1 MQNSTFLTAYL
12 LTLVICLVFTIAL
25 IAILNKGLKKFFN
38 HISGDEEVAG
48 FFTRL
53 TTLILFLGGLSA
65 GVGASYDTGEKANW
79 LTIIWDAAK
88 QVKDSLQQLF
98 IAIMILSVTFF
109 ILLVIDR
116 RINK

>member
-12 LTLVICLVFTIAL
+12 LTLAICLVFTIGIIAL
-25 IAILNKGLKKFFN
+25 LNKGLKKFFN
-38 HISGDEEVAG
+38 HITRDEEVSG
-48 FFTRL
+48 FFTKL
-53 TTLILFLGGLSA
+53 STLILFLGGLSA

-79 LTIIWDAAK
+79 LTITWDAAK

-98 IAIMILSVTFF
+98 IAVLILSITFF